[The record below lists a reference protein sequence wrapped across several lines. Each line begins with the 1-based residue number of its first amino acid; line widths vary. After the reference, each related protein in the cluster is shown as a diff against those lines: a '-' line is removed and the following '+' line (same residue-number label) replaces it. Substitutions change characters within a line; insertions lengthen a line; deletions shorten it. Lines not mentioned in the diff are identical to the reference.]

1 MMKKIIGELVGKILA
16 AIGIGAGVIMTVDAV
31 DAYRKT
37 RDIQP
42 VEEDDE

>member
-1 MMKKIIGELVGKILA
+1 MGKIIGELIGKMLA